1 MRKNECSLQRTGSL
15 PDEDRPM
22 LYKMFMKQ
30 ADWQSTQEP
39 LAEGAGS
46 GGSRDGLTVHWN
58 PGN

>member
-1 MRKNECSLQRTGSL
+1 MRKNECSLQRTGFLRDGDRRLFCKMSL
-15 PDEDRPM
+15 N
-22 LYKMFMKQ
+22 Q
-30 ADWQSTQEP
+30 ADWQYTQEP